1 MSCKLVAGNRIID
14 YENLTDSH
22 YYYLL
27 IFCVSVYIIV
37 YVCLFIE
44 EIKGVLF
51 DLWLSITGDN
61 ESQPARIHVIDGQEE
76 VHGQPQGEHCQ
87 LISGLM
93 EGIGYCFINFECIIS
108 LGIWEVLQ
116 KKSLD
121 DKIFKTH

>member
-1 MSCKLVAGNRIID
+1 MSLYILLYTSVSLLKKLKVF
-14 YENLTDSH
+14 NL
-22 YYYLL
+22 
-27 IFCVSVYIIV
+27 I
-37 YVCLFIE
+37 
-44 EIKGVLF
+44 

-61 ESQPARIHVIDGQEE
+61 ESQPARIHVINGQEE